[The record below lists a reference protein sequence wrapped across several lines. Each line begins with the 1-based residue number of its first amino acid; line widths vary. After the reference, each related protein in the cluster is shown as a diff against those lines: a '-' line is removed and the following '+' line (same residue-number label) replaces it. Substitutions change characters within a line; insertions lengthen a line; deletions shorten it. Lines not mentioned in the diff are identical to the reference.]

1 VGVVDKK
8 TVMSVVY
15 KAKDTGQAWAKRF
28 IVEKFIL
35 DKSYRYFDEKSELL
49 YLSADPA
56 PNVELQFAVKSG
68 QKAKKQRFPLK
79 DIPIKGAHVKGIR
92 LATQKVKKVVESD
105 QRFLF

>member
-1 VGVVDKK
+1 
-8 TVMSVVY
+8 MSVVY
-15 KAKDTGQAWAKRF
+15 KSKDTGQPWAKRF

-56 PNVELQFAVKSG
+56 PSVELQFATKSG

-79 DIPIKGAHVKGIR
+79 DIPLKGAHVRGVR
-92 LATQKVKKVVESD
+92 LATQKVKKVV
-105 QRFLF
+105 